1 MLPSQG
7 SWRPRDPWT
16 NTCELP
22 GEVPQEPGVRGGGD
36 SSVHLIWLGYG
47 GRGERGRGLWTFQA
61 RYVHS
66 PRPRSHAP
74 SPSRICPASAARCA
88 GMEKALRCS
97 TVLCTKPGGGGTP
110 RVETVLWGG
119 SGETGDSGREEP
131 RPRGGRNPDPPWSE
145 EPRPPGR
152 GSPDPPGEGGA
163 QAPGRE
169 EPRPPRG
176 SPDPRGGGAQTPRAG
191 EPRPPGR
198 EAKGALRAALD
209 AAPSSAHPD
218 VPAAARPGSGSPE
231 GRTRR
236 RLLRIP
242 SQAAGPPP
250 GRGPGQAPRGPALPA
265 VSRKRSAPTRPR
277 RRPGSFKEAGRGV
290 PGPERGGAGHAGSRR
305 LSAA

>member
-1 MLPSQG
+1 M
-7 SWRPRDPWT
+7 
-16 NTCELP
+16 
-22 GEVPQEPGVRGGGD
+22 RGGGD

-152 GSPDPPGEGGA
+152 GSPDPPGEGGT
-163 QAPGRE
+163 QT
-169 EPRPPRG
+169 PRG
-176 SPDPRGGGAQTPRAG
+176 GRSPDPPPGEGAQTPPRRGRNPGPGEGGAQTPEG

-198 EAKGALRAALD
+198 GSPDPPGGGAQT
-209 AAPSSAHPD
+209 
-218 VPAAARPGSGSPE
+218 PGQGGEGSPE

-236 RLLRIP
+236 RAEQRSPGRSGRGASWVRLSGGEDTEATSPHPFPGGRAAP
-242 SQAAGPPP
+242 GAGPRS
-250 GRGPGQAPRGPALPA
+250 GAQRA
-265 VSRKRSAPTRPR
+265 RSA
-277 RRPGSFKEAGRGV
+277 
-290 PGPERGGAGHAGSRR
+290 RR
-305 LSAA
+305 LPKALGADAAETASRLL

>member
-1 MLPSQG
+1 MSTVPARAPM
-7 SWRPRDPWT
+7 RPPRPASA
-16 NTCELP
+16 LHP
-22 GEVPQEPGVRGGGD
+22 PPGVRAWKRRSD
-36 SSVHLIWLGYG
+36 AARSSAQSLVGAEPREWRQCSGEEAGRPETLG
-47 GRGERGRGLWTFQA
+47 GRSPDPGE
-61 RYVHS
+61 
-66 PRPRSHAP
+66 
-74 SPSRICPASAARCA
+74 
-88 GMEKALRCS
+88 
-97 TVLCTKPGGGGTP
+97 GGTQTP
-110 RVETVLWGG
+110 RGAR
-119 SGETGDSGREEP
+119 SPDPRGEGAQTPPEREEP
-131 RPRGGRNPDPPWSE
+131 RPPVEGGAQTPPPE
-145 EPRPPGR
+145 REPRP
-152 GSPDPPGEGGA
+152 PPGEGGT

-198 EAKGALRAALD
+198 EGKGALRAALD

-290 PGPERGGAGHAGSRR
+290 PGPERGGAAHAGSRR
-305 LSAA
+305 PSAAWVPAAPGRRGARRESESCVPGRCPG